1 MNNNIFCYAGV
12 EVIVD
17 EELGYMCVVTASND
31 TWIECDV
38 GYVLT
43 DRYNLKVYSDS
54 ECNIIII

>member
-1 MNNNIFCYAGV
+1 M
-12 EVIVD
+12 IVD

-31 TWIECDV
+31 TWVECDV

-54 ECNIIII
+54 ECDIIII